1 MSDTSQCRDYAA
13 VTEVRA
19 TDPAAIAEIKRVAV
33 KQLRMITIGVAG
45 WRSS

>member
-1 MSDTSQCRDYAA
+1 MIVIAESLEET
-13 VTEVRA
+13 